1 MKGIGAENLVVSIDE
16 NVLVKKLDFFAGS
29 GQIWAILG
37 ANGAGKT
44 TLMHTLAGLRKPT
57 GGRVNLDGKDI
68 VVLSRRDIARR
79 LGVLLQHTVDA
90 LPSTV
95 LETALLGTH
104 SQIGWLKGEGPNEI
118 ALAVAK
124 LKLVG
129 IEHLSHRRVDTLSG
143 GERRRLALATVL
155 VQSAHVLLLD
165 EPTNHLD
172 LKHQFELLEIVQNTA
187 QQKQTT
193 VMMILH
199 DVNLAARFCS
209 HVMLLY
215 GGGEVSCGTAR
226 QLLNRENLSRLYGR
240 PIIDTEIDGRAVF
253 IAS

>member
-1 MKGIGAENLVVSIDE
+1 MRGIGAENLVVAIDQH
-16 NVLVKKLDFFAGS
+16 VLVKQLDFFAGAS
-29 GQIWAILG
+29 EIWAMLG

-57 GGRVNLDGKDI
+57 AGRVDIDGKDI
-68 VVLSRRDIARR
+68 EVLNRRQIASR

-104 SQIGWLKGEGPNEI
+104 ARSAWFTGEGDAEI
-118 ALAVAK
+118 ELAVEK

-129 IEHLSHRRVDTLSG
+129 IDHLSHRRVDTLSG

-155 VQSAHVLLLD
+155 VQSPHVLLLD

-172 LKHQFELLEIVQNTA
+172 LKHQFELLEIVKSEA
-187 QQKQTT
+187 LEHQTT

-199 DVNLAARFCS
+199 DVNHAARFCT
-209 HVMLLY
+209 HAMLLY
-215 GGGEVSCGTAR
+215 GGGEVGCGETAT
-226 QLLNRENLSRLYGR
+226 LLNRENLSRLYGR
-240 PIIDTEIDGRAVF
+240 PIIDTEVDGQSIF